1 MASQLKKQPRREWPE
16 LVGKTGEEARE
27 VILATGA
34 AAGVKDVEIVPEDA
48 MVTADFRT
56 DRVRVFVDGS
66 GKVARTPTIG

>member
-34 AAGVKDVEIVPEDA
+34 AADVEIVPEDA

-66 GKVARTPTIG
+66 GKVARTPIIG